1 MKHQTTSNQKPQ
13 TIKAIKEW
21 LTSDTGL
28 TDEEV
33 AELRLDP
40 RKGVQQAIKTWDTR
54 QQKQKELENQFFTMQ
69 HYEREARQKGYQHI
83 AGVDE
88 VGRGPLAGPVVSA
101 AVILP
106 KECDLV
112 GINDSKQL
120 SKTEREKWAKR
131 ICEQAVSIHYSII
144 SAQDIDRL
152 NIYQATR
159 LSMKEAVFGLSHQ
172 PDFLLVDAMSIDAP
186 IPQLSIIKGDAKSI
200 SIAAASI
207 VAKVK
212 RDQLMS
218 DYAQLYPEFG
228 FEHNAGYGTKEH
240 LEGLKTVG
248 ATPIHRVSFKPVSDY
263 LRKS

>member
-21 LTSDTGL
+21 LTGGQEIT
-28 TDEEV
+28 E
-33 AELRLDP
+33 AELADLKLDS
-40 RKGVQQAIKTWDTR
+40 RKGVQQAIKRYETQR
-54 QQKQKELENQFFTMQ
+54 KKQAFLEEQFVTMQ
-69 HYEREARQKGYQHI
+69 EYERDARQKGYPFI

-106 KECDLV
+106 ETCDLV

-120 SKTEREKWAKR
+120 SKTEREQWAKR
-131 ICEQAVSIHYSII
+131 ICEQAVSISYSII
-144 SAQDIDRL
+144 SAQEIDRL

-159 LSMKEAVFGLSHQ
+159 LSMKEAVLGLSQQ
-172 PDFLLVDAMSIDAP
+172 PDYLLVDAMTIDTS

-207 VAKVK
+207 MAKVK
-212 RDQLMS
+212 RDDLMS
-218 DYAQLYPEFG
+218 DYATRYPGFG

-240 LEGLKTVG
+240 LEGLKTLG
-248 ATPIHRVSFKPVSDY
+248 ATPIHRVSFNPVSAY